1 MGLRLDAEKTV
12 LSHIIRSS
20 VSKTIK
26 LQKREGIIRDSYND
40 DRAIAP
46 RHVIA

>member
-12 LSHIIRSS
+12 LSHIIRTT

-26 LQKREGIIRDSYND
+26 LQKREGRDRDSYSD

-46 RHVIA
+46 RHVIT